1 MNKMIFL
8 NIGWMENYQGLDD
21 DSIAG
26 GGSFVQRYNE
36 SRDADSYPPC
46 EIYNFQPYEGY
57 MYGFVRVTAGS
68 MKIERLG
75 ASPRDNS
82 IDGILVVWVAKSSSD
97 GTVIVGWFKNATVYR
112 DCQLPPEGSGR
123 KREGRHEWGY
133 RVSAKEEDCRLLP
146 IERRVLRVPRG
157 GKGAMG
163 QSNVWYADKPE
174 NSAFR
179 QKVREFIAQTK

>member
-1 MNKMIFL
+1 MNKMIFF
-8 NIGWMENYQGLDD
+8 NTGWMENYQGLED

-46 EIYNFQPYEGY
+46 EIYNFHPYEGY
-57 MYGFVRVTAGS
+57 MYGFVRIAAGS
-68 MKIERLG
+68 IRIERLG
-75 ASPRDNS
+75 ASRSDDF
-82 IDGILVVWVAKSSSD
+82 IDGVLVVWVAKSPSD
-97 GTVIVGWFKNATVYR
+97 GTVIIGWFKNATVYR
-112 DCQLPPEGSGR
+112 DCQLPPEGSRR
-123 KREGRHEWGY
+123 KREGRPEWGY

-157 GKGAMG
+157 GKGSMG

-179 QKVREFIAQTK
+179 QEVREFIAQTK